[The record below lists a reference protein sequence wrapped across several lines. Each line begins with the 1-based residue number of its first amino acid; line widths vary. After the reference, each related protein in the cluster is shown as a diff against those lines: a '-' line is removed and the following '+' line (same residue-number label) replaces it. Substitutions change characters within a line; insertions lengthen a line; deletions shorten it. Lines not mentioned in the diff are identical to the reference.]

1 MNVTITEISGIG
13 TKTAEILTKHGFK
26 TVTAIAGST
35 AEKLSS
41 IPGFGAARA
50 RTIIKAAT
58 ALLTDPPSRVPKVVS
73 LSKPKRAVS
82 KKAARAK
89 SSDKEKLRK
98 EKKKKKLKKKKLKK
112 KKLKKEK
119 LKKEKLKK
127 EKLKKKKQ
135 LKEKLKKA
143 KGKAKKKQKR
153 KKR

>member
-26 TVTAIAGST
+26 TVGAIAGST
-35 AEKLSS
+35 VEKLSS
-41 IPGFGAARA
+41 VPGFGATRA
-50 RTIIKAAT
+50 RTTIKAAT
-58 ALLTDPPSRVPKVVS
+58 ALLTDPPSSTPKAVS
-73 LSKPKRAVS
+73 SSKPKRAVS

-98 EKKKKKLKKKKLKK
+98 EKLKKEKLKKKKLKKKKLKK

-127 EKLKKKKQ
+127 EKQ
-135 LKEKLKKA
+135 RKEKLKKA
-143 KGKAKKKQKR
+143 KAKKKQKP